1 MPKVSV
7 IIPVFGVERYISRC
21 AVSLFEQTLDD
32 IEYIF
37 IDDCSTDNSV
47 NVLKETL
54 EKYPQ
59 RTDQVRIVR
68 MQYNIGQAGV
78 RKFGISIAT
87 GEYIAFCDSDD
98 WISLEMYQSMY
109 EYASQGDYD
118 MVVCD
123 FVTSGD
129 GTETI
134 HKGVN
139 SSTDRLPF
147 LRDMMAQKCS
157 WSLCNKLIR
166 RNLFHRAI
174 EHFPVSNQGEDMAM
188 VIQLAYGC
196 NKIGYL
202 DSAYYFY
209 YQNPSSITKI
219 ITLQSYKN
227 RYIQFQN
234 NLSIVSTFLASKE
247 EFKQLRADLTA
258 LQFFGNSKLWP
269 LIKENESYYT
279 LWNRT
284 ATGLLWKVIVSRK
297 IRMGNKIKFLLTCL
311 RLFPQQKDFNNAK

>member
-7 IIPVFGVERYISRC
+7 IIPVFGVEHYISRS
-21 AVSLFEQTLDD
+21 AASLFEQTLDD

-47 NVLKETL
+47 EVLNETL

-59 RTDQVRIVR
+59 RTEQVRIVK
-68 MQYNIGQAGV
+68 MQYNTGQAGV
-78 RKFGISIAT
+78 RKYGIFLAT

-98 WISLEMYQSMY
+98 WVSLDMYQSMY

-129 GTETI
+129 GVETV
-134 HKGVN
+134 HKGVL
-139 SSTDRLPF
+139 SSTDRLAF
-147 LRDMMAQKCS
+147 LKDMMAQKCS
-157 WSLCNKLIR
+157 WSLCNKLIKR
-166 RNLFHRAI
+166 DLFHQAI

-188 VIQLAYGC
+188 VMQLTYGC
-196 NKIGYL
+196 NKIGHI
-202 DSAYYFY
+202 DSTYYYY
-209 YQNPSSITKI
+209 YQNPSSITKKV
-219 ITLQSYKN
+219 TFQSYKN

-234 NLSIVSTFLASKE
+234 NLTIVSTFLASKE
-247 EFKQLRADLTA
+247 EFKQLRTGLTA

-269 LIKENESYYT
+269 LIKENRSYYT
-279 LWNRT
+279 LWNRI
-284 ATGLLWKVIVSRK
+284 ASGMLWKVIVCRN
-297 IRMGNKIKFLLTCL
+297 IRMGNKIRYLLTCL
-311 RLFPQQKDFNNAK
+311 RLFPKMNDLPNDK